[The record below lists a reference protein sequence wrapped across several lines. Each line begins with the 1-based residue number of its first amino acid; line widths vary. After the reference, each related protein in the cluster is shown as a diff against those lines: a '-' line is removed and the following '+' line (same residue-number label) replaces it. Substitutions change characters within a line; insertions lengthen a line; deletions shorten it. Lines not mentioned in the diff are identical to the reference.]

1 MLSSFAEEKIANE
14 GMKMVNYYN
23 CQGCH
28 KIDGWGGDITAL
40 YEDDLN
46 EGPPYLV
53 GEGHRIQAEWLHYFL
68 GNVHP
73 IRPWLKIRM
82 PSYNLGNEHKNLIAR
97 VFRQKPTKKHLKI
110 IFQMFSGKKVK
121 ERQH

>member
-1 MLSSFAEEKIANE
+1 MTEKEAETITVALLGRVSDYIPPTGVKQLTAEEKIANE

-53 GEGHRIQAEWLHYFL
+53 GEGQNSVEWLHYFL

-73 IRPWLKIRM
+73 IRPWLKVRM
-82 PSYNLGNEHKNLIAR
+82 PSYNL
-97 VFRQKPTKKHLKI
+97 
-110 IFQMFSGKKVK
+110 
-121 ERQH
+121 